1 MQFPSRKMTFG
12 LPALSAAHLKLKRTD
27 ETTVGIQ
34 LLLKSSFSVSMRE
47 TGQAM
52 YEAEND

>member
-1 MQFPSRKMTFG
+1 MQFPSRKMTFS

-27 ETTVGIQ
+27 AVMVSMQ

-52 YEAEND
+52 